1 MKAAQATKEYDY
13 LDFFGLQHNPFPVAP
28 DTENFYISAQID
40 EIITEIVHGIDSRK
54 GFMVLAGEVGLGK
67 TTIGH
72 RVMGILEEKGIE
84 TSLVFHTTYQ
94 DVELLNEINRDF
106 DLKPESLILSDQ
118 MWTLN
123 NFLLEK
129 NRQGKNCAIII
140 DDAQNLSFKTLELI
154 RMISNLEA
162 DHEKLVQILLI
173 GQPEMMDK
181 LNSRELRQLKSRIII
196 KKVVKPLNPE
206 ELKTYL
212 QFKLNMAGNKGLI
225 TINKRALKKI
235 YQFTAGNLRQ
245 VNILMDRCLY
255 VAFFHNTKEI
265 NKLSIQEAY
274 ADLEQDESRKRRNKL
289 KLLLATSASI
299 AFIALGSAYFLYR
312 QVSGDGYDDRILPST
327 SVQQQPSALQSKA
340 PAAKITNLQKGSNNH
355 HVENNPPAH
364 AIKDSAGIPIAVI
377 DFLGGYNLSMCEIPF
392 FSALK
397 AQRFEELTESIF
409 DRTGYRL
416 IRLEKLPSH
425 IQKKYGTLS
434 YSPRPQGKGK
444 YYLFWKPTIRF
455 KRFYYNYKGQNI
467 YPLQER
473 LAKINLYN
481 ANIDG
486 IVGKNL
492 MQAIIKFQVRA
503 GLPVTGYPDAQTV
516 FLLCHQEAK
525 S

>member
-1 MKAAQATKEYDY
+1 MKAAQATEEYNY
-13 LDFFGLQHNPFPVAP
+13 LNFFGLRHNPFPVAP
-28 DTENFYISAQID
+28 DAENFYLSAQID

-67 TTIGH
+67 TTIGL

-106 DLKPESLILSDQ
+106 DLNPERLILSDQ
-118 MWTLN
+118 MWALN

-129 NRQGKNCAIII
+129 YRQGKNCAIII
-140 DDAQNLSFKTLELI
+140 DDAQNLSLKTLELI

-162 DHEKLVQILLI
+162 YHEKLVQILLI

-196 KKVVKPLNPE
+196 KKVVKPLSPE

-212 QFKLNMAGNKGLI
+212 HFKLNMAGNNGLI
-225 TINKRALKKI
+225 TINKKALKKI

-245 VNILMDRCLY
+245 INILMDRCLY
-255 VAFFHNTKEI
+255 VALFHNTKEI
-265 NKLSIQEAY
+265 NELSIQEAY
-274 ADLEQDESRKRRNKL
+274 TDLEQDESRKRGNKL
-289 KLLLATSASI
+289 KLPLATFVPI
-299 AFIALGSAYFLYR
+299 ALIAALGSAYFIYL
-312 QVSGDGYDDRILPST
+312 QVFGDGYADRT
-327 SVQQQPSALQSKA
+327 QPSSSMEQITPA
-340 PAAKITNLQKGSNNH
+340 PQAKVLWFKIPKFKKGSTH
-355 HVENNPPAH
+355 HPENNQPAH
-364 AIKDSAGIPIAVI
+364 AIKDSAAIPRAVI
-377 DFLGGYNLSMCEIPF
+377 GFLGGYNLSIYEIPF

-397 AQRFEELTESIF
+397 AQKFEEVTESIF
-409 DRTGYRL
+409 DQTGYRL
-416 IRLEKLPSH
+416 ISLEKLSSH

-434 YSPRPQGKGK
+434 YSPRSQGKGN

-455 KRFYYNYKGQNI
+455 ERFYYNYKGQNI
-467 YPLQER
+467 YILQER
-473 LAKINLYN
+473 LAKMNLYN
-481 ANIDG
+481 AKIDG

-492 MQAIIKFQVRA
+492 MKAIVKFQVQA
-503 GLPVTGYPDAQTV
+503 GLPVTGYPDAKTV
-516 FLLCHQEAK
+516 FLLCHQEAN

>member
-1 MKAAQATKEYDY
+1 MKAAQATEEYHY
-13 LDFFGLQHNPFPVAP
+13 LNFFGLRHNPFPVAP
-28 DTENFYISAQID
+28 DAENFYLSAQID
-40 EIITEIVHGIDSRK
+40 EIITEIVHGIDLRK
-54 GFMVLAGEVGLGK
+54 GFMVLTGEVGLGK
-67 TTIGH
+67 TTIGL

-106 DLKPESLILSDQ
+106 DLKPESLTLSDQ
-118 MWTLN
+118 MWALN

-129 NRQGKNCAIII
+129 YRQGKNCAIII

-162 DHEKLVQILLI
+162 HHEKLVQILLI

-212 QFKLNMAGNKGLI
+212 HFKLNMAGNNGLI
-225 TINKRALKKI
+225 TINKKALKKI

-255 VAFFHNTKEI
+255 VALFHNTKEI
-265 NKLSIQEAY
+265 NALSIQEACT
-274 ADLEQDESRKRRNKL
+274 DLEQDESRNRGNKL
-289 KLLLATSASI
+289 KLILAIFVPI
-299 AFIALGSAYFLYR
+299 ALIALGGAYLFY
-312 QVSGDGYDDRILPST
+312 QQIFGDGYAGRTQLSSSMQEI
-327 SVQQQPSALQSKA
+327 A
-340 PAAKITNLQKGSNNH
+340 PASQARVLWFKIPKFKNVPTHQP
-355 HVENNPPAH
+355 ENNSSAH
-364 AIKDSAGIPIAVI
+364 AIKGNAAIPKAVI
-377 DFLGGYNLSMCEIPF
+377 DFLAGYNLSLYKIPF

-397 AQRFEELTESIF
+397 AQRFEEVTESIL
-409 DRTGYRL
+409 DQTGYRL
-416 IRLEKLPSH
+416 IRLEKLPHH
-425 IQKKYGTLS
+425 IQAKYGTLL
-434 YSPRPQGKGK
+434 YSSGSQGNDT

-455 KRFYYNYKGQNI
+455 ERFYYNYKGQNI
-467 YPLQER
+467 YVLQER
-473 LAKINLYN
+473 LAKMNLYN
-481 ANIDG
+481 VNIDG

-492 MQAIIKFQVRA
+492 MQAIVKFQVQA
-503 GLPVTGYPDAQTV
+503 GLPVTGYPDVRTV
-516 FLLCHQEAK
+516 FLLCHQEAN